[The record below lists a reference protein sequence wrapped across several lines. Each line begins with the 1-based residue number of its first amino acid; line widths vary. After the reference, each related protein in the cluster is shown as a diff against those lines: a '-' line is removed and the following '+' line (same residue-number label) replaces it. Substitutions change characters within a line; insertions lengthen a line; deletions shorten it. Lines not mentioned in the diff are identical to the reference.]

1 MKTMDAFH
9 ANIME
14 LSVQFVLLR
23 KLLTDHRLDLS
34 QLRMIL
40 QSNLLRL
47 KLTDVQSAMSK
58 LKTKMVTAN
67 QSNAN
72 RRKHAEVAPF
82 KTY

>member
-40 QSNLLRL
+40 
-47 KLTDVQSAMSK
+47 
-58 LKTKMVTAN
+58 
-67 QSNAN
+67 
-72 RRKHAEVAPF
+72 
-82 KTY
+82 